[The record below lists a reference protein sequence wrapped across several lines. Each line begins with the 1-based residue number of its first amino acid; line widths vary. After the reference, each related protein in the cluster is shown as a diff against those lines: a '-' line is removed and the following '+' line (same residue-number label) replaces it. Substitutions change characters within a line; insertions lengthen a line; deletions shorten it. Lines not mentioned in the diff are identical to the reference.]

1 MLLFQQAIE
10 RGDQPAMV
18 KLFYAPT
25 KLEQR
30 MAAVL
35 TNTLAYQQ
43 AYGLWAAAKKRF
55 GLAQLEA
62 AELDSIIVD
71 ARNLPKL
78 PVHWKIQGQYAVP
91 VMPLPPGV
99 HWPAK
104 GPLHAL
110 IERNGQWYFDFEL
123 TPPQIVGA
131 NAQLQ
136 MQLRRAKE
144 SQRNAAAYKAVLQQL
159 QAGKIKDAYALRDA
173 LNAALKHFA
182 KPPQ

>member
-1 MLLFQQAIE
+1 M
-10 RGDQPAMV
+10 
-18 KLFYAPT
+18 
-25 KLEQR
+25 
-30 MAAVL
+30 
-35 TNTLAYQQ
+35 
-43 AYGLWAAAKKRF
+43 
-55 GLAQLEA
+55 
-62 AELDSIIVD
+62 
-71 ARNLPKL
+71 
-78 PVHWKIQGQYAVP
+78 P

-110 IERNGQWYFDFEL
+110 IERNDRWYVDVDL
-123 TPPQIVGA
+123 TRSQIAGA

-159 QAGKIKDAYALRDA
+159 QAGKIKNAYALRDA

-182 KPPQ
+182 KPPK